1 MERIR
6 TLREE
11 IDDIDE
17 RILHL
22 LKERVEV
29 CKIIGAT
36 KREHEISIR
45 DPQRE
50 KDQYYHVMKRATE
63 LGLPPNEVKAVY
75 TEIIAMC
82 VHAQEI

>member
-50 KDQYYHVMKRATE
+50 KNQYYHVMKRATE
-63 LGLPPNEVKAVY
+63 LGLTPNEVKAVY